1 MSHED
6 DLRSRVLTLVRIAVG
21 VAASAGLG
29 WLAARG
35 LDWGLVTEAFG
46 SVSLPLVA
54 LALVVFMAASY
65 LRAARWKV
73 LFVNDEISTNRL
85 FLIQNVGIGLNNVM
99 PVRIASEVSQLA
111 ILSLKDGVRPS
122 VALATLG
129 MERVLDVVAST
140 LILAVAFFMVPEMAE
155 FAPYVWFALG
165 LSIVCIALVRLLAW
179 GNTGMPWIERVPGL
193 TAFTTAVRDL
203 ERHPLRL
210 TVSMTMSIGYWLTVG
225 LTSWILA
232 SSIDLPISP
241 TTATLVIMGTIFF
254 ATSVP
259 AAPAA
264 IGTFEFA
271 VVYVL
276 EFFGVNRES
285 GFGFAVI
292 THVVFFLPP
301 TLMAAIFLPREGL
314 GSFSRLR
321 SLMAARAHGT
331 SDAA

>member
-1 MSHED
+1 M
-6 DLRSRVLTLVRIAVG
+6 RRRALTLLRIAVG
-21 VAASAGLG
+21 IALSAGLG

-35 LDWGLVTEAFG
+35 LDWGLVAESFG
-46 SVSLPLVA
+46 GVSLPLVL
-54 LALVVFMAASY
+54 LAVVVFMAASY
-65 LRAARWKV
+65 LRAVRWKV
-73 LFVNDEISTNRL
+73 LFVDDDISTNRL

-111 ILSLKDGVRPS
+111 ILSLKDGIRPS

-140 LILAVAFFMVPEMAE
+140 LILAIAFFMVPEMAE
-155 FAPYVWFALG
+155 FAPYVWGALG

-179 GNTGMPWIERVPGL
+179 GNTGFPWIERIPGL

-210 TVSMTMSIGYWLTVG
+210 AVSMTMSVGYWLTVG

-232 SSIDLPISP
+232 SSVDLPISP

-254 ATSVP
+254 ATAVP

-285 GFGFAVI
+285 GFGFAII
-292 THVVFFLPP
+292 THAVFFLPP
-301 TLMAAIFLPREGL
+301 TLMAAVFLPREGL

>member
-21 VAASAGLG
+21 IAASAGLG

-35 LDWGLVTEAFG
+35 LDWGLVAEAFG

-54 LALVVFMAASY
+54 LAIVVFMAASY

-140 LILAVAFFMVPEMAE
+140 LILAVAFFIVPEMQS
-155 FAPYVWFALG
+155 FALYVWGALG
-165 LSIVCIALVRLLAW
+165 LSVVCIALVRILAW

-210 TVSMTMSIGYWLTVG
+210 IVSMTMSIGYWLTVG
-225 LTSWILA
+225 LTAWILA
-232 SSIDLPISP
+232 SAIDLPITV

-254 ATSVP
+254 ATAVP

-271 VVYVL
+271 IVYVL

-292 THVVFFLPP
+292 THLVFFLPP
-301 TLMAAIFLPREGL
+301 TLMAAVFLPREGL